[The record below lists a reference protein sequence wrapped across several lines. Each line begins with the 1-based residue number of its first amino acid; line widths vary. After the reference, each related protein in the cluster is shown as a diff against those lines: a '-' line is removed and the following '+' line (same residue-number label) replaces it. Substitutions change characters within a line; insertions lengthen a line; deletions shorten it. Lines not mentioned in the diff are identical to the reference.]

1 VGLGY
6 KASEHLSINASYA
19 HIFVNRAAV
28 NNDISATAD
37 AITGTFDDYGNLFAL
52 SAVYKF

>member
-1 VGLGY
+1 V
-6 KASEHLSINASYA
+6 I
-19 HIFVNRAAV
+19 